1 MIGDLVTI
9 DEHITTLKGFA
20 FKSAWYTEKGVPIV
34 KVSDFTQDSVSPEK
48 VAFIPIESSSDFEKY
63 KLEKGDVL
71 IQTVGSWEHNPNS
84 VVGKVV
90 RIPEVLNDSLLN
102 QNIVKIIPKET
113 LDKSFLFY
121 LLKSDAFKGYIIKT
135 AQGAANQASITLES
149 IKAFKF
155 TYKDKTTQRKIASI
169 LSAYDDLIEN
179 NLKRIK
185 LLEEKAQLHY
195 KELMQEMSY
204 SKTKR
209 EEYIKDCLAFYI
221 GGGWGEEDYKEG
233 FTEPAF
239 VIRGTDIPDAK
250 KGEVKGVPFRY
261 HKESNLA
268 SRNMQAGDIV
278 FEVSGGSKGQPV
290 GRSILITEKM
300 LQQFGKPVMCAS
312 FCKMLRPNENITPE
326 FFYLY
331 LFASHENG
339 VIAQYEKHSASNIVN
354 YGFEEFI
361 GEQKITIPKES
372 ELKAFTEKVKPIFT
386 LISTLGEQNSKLRE
400 ARDILL
406 PKLMNGQIEV

>member
-1 MIGDLVTI
+1 M
-9 DEHITTLKGFA
+9 K
-20 FKSAWYTEKGVPIV
+20 W
-34 KVSDFTQDSVSPEK
+34 EK
-48 VAFIPIESSSDFEKY
+48 VEIGQLGDVVTGNTPPRKNPELYGDFIPFIKPTDMEIDRRFTPNPEECYSELAFEKY
-63 KLEKGDVL
+63 RK
-71 IQTVGSWEHNPNS
+71 
-84 VVGKVV
+84 
-90 RIPEVLNDSLLN
+90 SL
-102 QNIVKIIPKET
+102 IPKGATCVVTIGSIGKKITQAITECFINQAVNAVIPNVNY
-113 LDKSFLFY
+113 DADFVFY
-121 LLKSDAFKGYIIKT
+121 LLKNNLDKVKGLDSGTSSGRENVSKSSFS
-135 AQGAANQASITLES
+135 SIEVKVVNHLP
-149 IKAFKF
+149 
-155 TYKDKTTQRKIASI
+155 TQRKIASI

-185 LLEEKAQLHY
+185 LLEEKARLHY
-195 KELMQEMSY
+195 IELMQEMSY

-221 GGGWGEEDYKEG
+221 GGGWGEEEYKEG

-250 KGEVKGVPFRY
+250 KGEVKGVPFRF

-268 SRNMQAGDIV
+268 SRSIKAGDVV

-300 LQQFGKPVMCAS
+300 LQLFGKPVICAS
-312 FCKMLRPNENITPE
+312 FCKMLRPNEKITPE

-331 LFASHENG
+331 LLASHENG

-361 GEQKITIPKES
+361 GEQKITIPKDTA
-372 ELKAFTEKVKPIFT
+372 LKAFTEKVKPIFT
-386 LISTLGEQNSKLRE
+386 IISTLGEQNSKLRE

-406 PKLMNGQIEV
+406 PRLMNGQIEV